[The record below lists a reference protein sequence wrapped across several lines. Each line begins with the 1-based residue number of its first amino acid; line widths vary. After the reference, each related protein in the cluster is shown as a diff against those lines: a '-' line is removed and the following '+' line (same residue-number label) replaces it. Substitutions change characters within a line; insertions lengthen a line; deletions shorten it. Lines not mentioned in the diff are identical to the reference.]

1 MREADWATA
10 WERRA
15 TWMLAAPVLVFLV
28 APVVIVVVVSFSGS
42 EYLRFPPPT
51 FSLRWHE
58 RFWTTPGWRRAA
70 LVSLRFAT
78 LAALVATSFGVAA
91 AVALD
96 RWRGRRARIMYA
108 LLLSPLI
115 VPTLITAIGYYYVA
129 TRLKIVGT
137 IVGVALGEALLALP
151 IVVIMVSATLQ
162 GFDRRLEQAALGLGA
177 SPWYA
182 FRRVTLPLIA
192 PGVVAASLFA
202 FLSAFD
208 DLLIPLF
215 LGGVRLEALTAR
227 IWSGLQVELDTTI
240 AAVST
245 LFIAITTGVL
255 GVSALL
261 VTRREP

>member
-1 MREADWATA
+1 MI
-10 WERRA
+10 
-15 TWMLAAPVLVFLV
+15 WMLATPVVVFLV
-28 APVVIVVVVSFSGS
+28 APVIIVVVVSFSGS

-51 FSLRWHE
+51 LSLRWHE
-58 RFWTTPGWRRAA
+58 RFWTTRGWRQAA
-70 LVSLRFAT
+70 LVSLQFSAV
-78 LAALVATSFGVAA
+78 AALIATSFGVAA
-91 AVALD
+91 ALALS
-96 RWRGRRARIMYA
+96 RWRARGRGVLYA
-108 LLLSPLI
+108 LLLSPMI

-129 TRLKIVGT
+129 TRMKLVGT

-162 GFDRRLEQAALGLGA
+162 SFDRRLEQAALGLGA
-177 SPWYA
+177 SAWYT

-202 FLSAFD
+202 FLAAFD

-255 GVSALL
+255 GLSALL
-261 VTRREP
+261 VTGRAP